1 MLELAQLLFSTF
13 HQTAL
18 AVSYGAK
25 FEGEC
30 KKRLKGVNPAELTR
44 DRSRNTY
51 AANMLQIKS
60 FVICLINLR
69 FAGGAAIVI

>member
-25 FEGEC
+25 FEGELQSHETFQYDLA
-30 KKRLKGVNPAELTR
+30 KRPHVCNGMGLEGRLCTKLLL
-44 DRSRNTY
+44 SQFK
-51 AANMLQIKS
+51 L
-60 FVICLINLR
+60 C
-69 FAGGAAIVI
+69 

>member
-25 FEGEC
+25 FEGE
-30 KKRLKGVNPAELTR
+30 
-44 DRSRNTY
+44 S
-51 AANMLQIKS
+51 
-60 FVICLINLR
+60 VI
-69 FAGGAAIVI
+69 FQEAF